1 MNDKERIDYLT
12 IMVAKLIQ
20 LNIHER
26 RMTGHFGISEVFQHL
41 LEMQESIHS
50 EDCVKSAQREIRI

>member
-1 MNDKERIDYLT
+1 MKDKERIDYLT

-26 RMTGHFGISEVFQHL
+26 RMTGYFGIPEVFQSL
-41 LEMQESIHS
+41 LEMQESIES
-50 EDCVKSAQREIRI
+50 EDCIKSAPREIRI